1 MPKSPWWVV
10 VLCALTVLLHG
21 SASAQTQKR
30 NFNLNCGLIGSFARY
45 PQHNHGCKAVVLC
58 TDPKTCL
65 RKFGVRKKAL
75 AILPLEELGTPVA
88 GEAPSQSY
96 PSSNGLSLSVDA
108 RTSVSAGGL
117 NASGSISGG
126 VDSSGAASGSI
137 SGGAGAD
144 SSGATS
150 GSANAGASADGGQTG
165 GGNATAGGG
174 LGVGGL

>member
-75 AILPLEELGTPVA
+75 AAVLPLEELGTPVA
-88 GEAPSQSY
+88 GEAPSQSDQ
-96 PSSNGLSLSVDA
+96 SSNGLSLSVDA

-126 VDSSGAASGSI
+126 
-137 SGGAGAD
+137 AGAD
-144 SSGATS
+144 SSGAAS
-150 GSANAGASADGGQTG
+150 GSANAGASAGGGQVG
-165 GGNATAGGG
+165 GGNASAGGS
-174 LGVGGL
+174 LGIGGL